1 MCHWLLGCLQDM
13 RYFFLMLVFLLV
25 SFGLTF
31 SVLMSPATTS
41 KVNLVSLVGTAPGT
55 EGAVAGSEL
64 QVFGS
69 LEVRRFTGTEEPCL

>member
-1 MCHWLLGCLQDM
+1 M

-31 SVLMSPATTS
+31 SVLMSPIS
-41 KVNLVSLVGTAPGT
+41 SEKLNLVSLVTDTNGQ
-55 EGAVAGSEL
+55 VANSEV

-69 LEVRRFTGTEEPCL
+69 LEVGGWTLGSSKLHAAQSVRHHLQQ